1 MQTSL
6 LLTYITKFSKTMI
19 SKTQCK
25 TERVSYGLS
34 DVSPRDKP
42 WDIHGLERD
51 LVGDSYLSEGYTSYA
66 ERILNC
72 SQFLEF
78 AVTSLDKQAITLK
91 LQSARFCR
99 VRYCPVCQ
107 WRRSLKWR
115 ARFFEVFPNLLED
128 HPKVEFIF
136 LTLTVKN
143 CVLEELRLTIGEM
156 NKAWNKLVRRRQF
169 PALGWIKSIEVTKS
183 KDSTAH
189 PHFHCL
195 LMVSSDYFD
204 GSRLYVSQPL
214 WRQLWRR
221 SLKVDY
227 DPIVNVRKVK
237 PKVGEEER
245 SGLMAAVCET
255 LKYSVKPSDLIDS
268 SDWLIGLSE
277 QMYKLR
283 AVSVGG
289 VLKSYLSDLGQ
300 ESDSEDLVH
309 IEPKLDVEGQQQAQ
323 CYFSWNRSL
332 KRYMGV

>member
-1 MQTSL
+1 
-6 LLTYITKFSKTMI
+6 MI
-19 SKTQCK
+19 LKTQQK
-25 TERVSYGLS
+25 SEVVSYGLS
-34 DVSPRDKP
+34 DVSPKDKP
-42 WDIHGLERD
+42 WDIHGSERD
-51 LVGDSYLSEGYTSYA
+51 FVGDSYLSAGYISYA
-66 ERILNC
+66 ERILDC

-78 AVTSLDKQAITLK
+78 AVSFSDQQTVTFK

-115 ARFFEVFPNLLED
+115 ARFFEALPAILED
-128 HPKVEFIF
+128 YSKVKFIF
-136 LTLTVKN
+136 LTLTVRN
-143 CVLEELRLTIGEM
+143 CLLEELRLTITEM
-156 NKAWNKLVRRRQF
+156 NKSWSKLIKYKQF

-183 KDSTAH
+183 KDLTAH

-195 LMVSSDYFD
+195 LMVSSDYF
-204 GSRLYVSQPL
+204 GYSSYLSHSL
-214 WRQLWRR
+214 WQQLWRK

-227 DPIVNVRKVK
+227 DPIVNVKKVK
-237 PKVGEEER
+237 PKIGQEER

-255 LKYSVKPSDLIDS
+255 LKYSVKPNDLINDS
-268 SDWLIGLSE
+268 GWLVGLSE

-283 AVSVGG
+283 TVSVGG

-309 IEPKLDVEGQQQAQ
+309 IESKLDVEGQEQAQ
-323 CYFSWNRSL
+323 CYFIWNHSL

>member
-1 MQTSL
+1 MVL
-6 LLTYITKFSKTMI
+6 
-19 SKTQCK
+19 KTQQK
-25 TERVSYGLS
+25 FELVFYGLS

-42 WDIHGLERD
+42 WDIHGSERD
-51 LVGDSYLSEGYTSYA
+51 YVGDSYLSEGYTSYG

-78 AVTSLDKQAITLK
+78 AVTSSDKQAIILK

-115 ARFFEVFPNLLED
+115 ARFFEALPKLLED

-156 NKAWNKLVRRRQF
+156 NKAWNKLVKRKQF

-183 KDSTAH
+183 KDLTAH

-195 LMVSSDYFD
+195 LMVSSDYF
-204 GSRLYVSQPL
+204 GRFYVSQSL
-214 WRQLWRR
+214 WQQLWRET
-221 SLKVDY
+221 LKVDY
-227 DPIVNVRKVK
+227 DPIVNVKKVK
-237 PKVGEEER
+237 PKVGQEER

-255 LKYSVKPSDLIDS
+255 LKYSVKPNDLINS

-309 IEPKLDVEGQQQAQ
+309 IESKLDVDGQQQAQ
-323 CYFSWNRSL
+323 CYFSWNHSF

>member
-1 MQTSL
+1 
-6 LLTYITKFSKTMI
+6 MI

-25 TERVSYGLS
+25 TEMVSYGLS
-34 DVSPRDKP
+34 NVSPKDKP
-42 WDIHGLERD
+42 WDIHGSERD
-51 LVGDSYLSEGYTSYA
+51 LVGESYLSECCASYA

-78 AVTSLDKQAITLK
+78 SVVLSDEQAVTLK

-115 ARFFEVFPNLLED
+115 ARFFEALPKLLED
-128 HPKVEFIF
+128 YPKVKFIF

-143 CVLEELRLTIGEM
+143 CVLEELRLTINEM
-156 NKAWNKLVRRRQF
+156 NKAWKKLVKRNQF

-183 KDSTAH
+183 KDLTAH

-195 LMVSSDYFD
+195 LVVPSDYF
-204 GSRLYVSQPL
+204 VSSSYLSQSL
-214 WRQLWRR
+214 WQQLWRK

-227 DPIVNVRKVK
+227 NPIVNVRKVK
-237 PKVGEEER
+237 PKVGQDER

-255 LKYSVKPSDLIDS
+255 LKYSVKPNDLIDG

-289 VLKSYLSDLGQ
+289 VLRSYLSDLG
-300 ESDSEDLVH
+300 EDSDSEDLVH
-309 IEPKLDVEGQQQAQ
+309 IESRLDVEGQQQVR
-323 CYFSWNRSL
+323 CYFSWNYSL
-332 KRYMGV
+332 RRYMGV